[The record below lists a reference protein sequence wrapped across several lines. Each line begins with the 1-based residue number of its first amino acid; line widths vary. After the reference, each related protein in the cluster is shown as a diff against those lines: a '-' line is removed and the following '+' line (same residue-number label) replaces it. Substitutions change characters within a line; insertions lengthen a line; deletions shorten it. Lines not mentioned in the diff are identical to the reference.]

1 MKEKHVLHLFIYIL
15 LGWMAACSHPSDETV
30 ETKLTQ
36 AEAIMYAAPDSA
48 LQLLENLQPPK
59 GKEQRATWALLLAQA
74 RYKSNVR
81 QSDSLVNTAYNYFK
95 NTDDAERKAL
105 ALYLKGG
112 IAGENGDANKEQEL
126 YLKAQDEV
134 QKTHDYRLGFL
145 ITSNLCNLYAYKD
158 LKEYALEALEK
169 AYQYAQDFGDPEYI
183 LSSYIFFARIHTME
197 PIETEKAIHY
207 YQEGIKLAK
216 ENRNWNKLELMV
228 WEYTGFLCFSNNY
241 KQALIEVQQYM
252 KMHETS
258 SMNPKQSLVLGNIY
272 RGLGE
277 FDSAHYYLN
286 KAIHESQNLLTKK
299 GAYNYLYNLERERG
313 RYKEA
318 LAACEKCLAY
328 TDSLDRKEKAQEF
341 IEMQAKYDQQKII
354 IERNMLQIEKE
365 RLTRR
370 ILILIVVTIFII
382 ALVIGCYQR
391 ILIINER
398 KLKKQEECARQNAL
412 KLAENEIQMSR
423 NKQRISELTQQ
434 INANQGL
441 KEQLCEQMDA
451 IEQMKN
457 ENIRLLTENKQLQ
470 ENTNLN
476 SQILENLSKDLEE
489 LNKLTA
495 QNKLLHERENTLT
508 GLLVKRSPLLSKIKA
523 QHPYIKDDKWEE
535 IEEELNLIFNN
546 YAHKLQEQ
554 VSNIS
559 ESELHLAYL
568 IKLKM
573 SNKEMSDALGISP
586 SSVAKSKMRL
596 KDRLSHNLL
605 TFDKTMMLDM
615 WLWDF

>member
-258 SMNPKQSLVLGNIY
+258 PLNPKQSLVLGNIY

-341 IEMQAKYDQQKII
+341 IEMQAKYDQ
-354 IERNMLQIEKE
+354 LCGFG
-365 RLTRR
+365 
-370 ILILIVVTIFII
+370 IFKNRPVY
-382 ALVIGCYQR
+382 LKLRTYLYKQ
-391 ILIINER
+391 LIINER